1 MNNSLPRLQVRNIRK
16 SYSDCIA
23 NNRINMTIKPGEI
36 HALLGENGAG
46 KSTLMKIIYGLI
58 TQDAGEIF
66 WEGNQINFAT
76 PEEARMLGISM
87 VFQHFSLFDSLTVTE
102 NIALTLR
109 GKWNLKQV
117 DRKIRIVSK
126 EYGLKVNPSRLV
138 HTLAVGEKQK
148 VEILRCL
155 CQNTKLLILDEP
167 TVVLTPQEI
176 DKLFAIL
183 RKLAINGCS
192 ILFSSHKLNEI
203 HQLCTNA
210 TVLRQGK
217 VVANCNPQK
226 ETPNYL
232 AKLMIGEDRKDWALG
247 IVEEDN
253 AKYSKYSY
261 VSSDICLQ
269 VRDLCLPKQHPYGI
283 ALRNINFE
291 VGSGE
296 IIGIAGV
303 AGNGQS
309 ELTSALSGE
318 IVSSSNE
325 MIMLGEM
332 PVGNFGVTMRRR
344 LGIAYAP
351 EERLSKGIV
360 ANMTLQ
366 ENALLTAYG
375 QGMLQSGMIRQ
386 SKLKAWTKRI
396 VNAFDVRGG
405 GLNSRA
411 GSLSG
416 ENLQKFIIGREIQQN
431 PIVLIAAHPT
441 WGVDISAC
449 ATIHNALFQMR
460 DSGSSVIV
468 ISEDLNELCSLCN
481 RIGVIYKGRLSPLT
495 ATTDINRKKIG
506 HLMGGIGL

>member
-16 SYSDCIA
+16 SYPGCIA
-23 NNRINMTIKPGEI
+23 NNRINMTIQPGEI

-58 TQDAGEIF
+58 PQDSGEIL

-76 PEEARMLGISM
+76 PEEARMLGIGM
-87 VFQHFSLFDSLTVTE
+87 VFQDFSLFECLTVTE

-117 DRKIRIVSK
+117 DRKIRFLSK

-167 TVVLTPQEI
+167 TAVLTPQEI
-176 DKLFAIL
+176 DKLFATL
-183 RKLAINGCS
+183 KKLAINGCS

-217 VVANCNPQK
+217 VVENCNPQK
-226 ETPNYL
+226 QTPNSL
-232 AKLMIGEDRKDWALG
+232 AELMISEDRKDRALR

-261 VSSDICLQ
+261 VPGDICLQ

-318 IVSSSNE
+318 IISSHQ

-332 PVGNFGVTMRRR
+332 PIGNFGVTMRRR

-351 EERLSKGIV
+351 EERLSKAIV

-396 VNAFDVRGG
+396 VNAFDIRGG

-416 ENLQKFIIGREIQQN
+416 GNLQKFILGREIQQN

-441 WGVDISAC
+441 WGVDINAC
-449 ATIHNALFQMR
+449 TTIHNALIQMR

-468 ISEDLNELCSLCN
+468 ISEDLDELFSLCN
-481 RIGVIYKGRLSPLT
+481 RIAVIYKGRLSPLK
-495 ATTDINRKKIG
+495 AATDINRKKIG
-506 HLMGGIGL
+506 QLMGGIGF